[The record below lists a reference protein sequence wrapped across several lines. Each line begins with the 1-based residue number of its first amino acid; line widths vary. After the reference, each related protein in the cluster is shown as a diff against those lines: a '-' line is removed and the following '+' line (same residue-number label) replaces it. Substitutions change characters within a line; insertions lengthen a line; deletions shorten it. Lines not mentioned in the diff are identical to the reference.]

1 MRVQLAVQRTIRVHV
16 TSNVRSCTFDERT
29 KINNDNVDCTIMYVN
44 LYSMKGNLVIKQVI
58 NKKKK
63 IKIKS
68 LLCNCKYFIIRG
80 VAATTS

>member
-1 MRVQLAVQRTIRVHV
+1 MYVLLMRVQLAVQRTIRVHV
-16 TSNVRSCTFDERT
+16 TSNVRSFTFDERT

-63 IKIKS
+63 KKLNLSCAIVNI
-68 LLCNCKYFIIRG
+68 LL
-80 VAATTS
+80 

>member
-1 MRVQLAVQRTIRVHV
+1 MYVLLMRVQLAVQRTIRVHV

-63 IKIKS
+63 KRLNLSCAIVNI
-68 LLCNCKYFIIRG
+68 LL
-80 VAATTS
+80 